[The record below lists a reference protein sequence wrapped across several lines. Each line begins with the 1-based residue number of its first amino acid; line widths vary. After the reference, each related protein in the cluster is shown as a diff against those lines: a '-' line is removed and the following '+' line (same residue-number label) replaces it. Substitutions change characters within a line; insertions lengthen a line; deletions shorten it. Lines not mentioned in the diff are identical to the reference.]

1 MADFDLDLGAIEEEM
16 AENGSEGGGRI
27 VLGILDGNTP
37 PQEWID
43 AVAAGHVL
51 VLSIQGR
58 LEDLAGDFAP
68 EIDEAGGSLVHFRDF
83 LVVAPPG
90 VTVNTDRL

>member
-1 MADFDLDLGAIEEEM
+1 MSDFDLDLGAIEENME
-16 AENGSEGGGRI
+16 EGNGSGGRI
-27 VLGILDGNTP
+27 VLGVLDDDTP

-43 AVAAGHVL
+43 LVSAGNAL
-51 VLSIQGR
+51 VLSIEGR
-58 LEDLAGDFAP
+58 LDDLAGGFAP

-90 VTVNTDRL
+90 VTVDTDRL